1 MKPLDIIEFFDDS
14 GDIMVVKIPHEGS
27 GEFTLG
33 TQLVV
38 QESQTAIFFRDG
50 RALDSFDPGRHT
62 LSTQNLPLL
71 GKVMGLPFGGKSPFR
86 CHIFFVAKKTFVNL
100 GWGTQS
106 PVLFRDAD
114 FRMISLRAYGAFS
127 IRIVNVRTFLN
138 TLVGTRGMETSYE
151 LEEFLKSVIVS
162 RLTES
167 LGTIMQA
174 ILDLPKH
181 YSAIALKTKEA
192 VSLDFDQYGIELV
205 DLVVQAITPPPE
217 VQEMINKASGIA
229 AQDTEKYK
237 AVAFADSMK
246 VAAGNPGGVAAD
258 GIGAGMGMAMGFGMA
273 QQLSHGLMASHPVTS
288 THDKPSMT
296 DIKEKLKDL
305 KSLKDE
311 GIIDDADFE
320 EQKRRL
326 LSQL

>member
-1 MKPLDIIEFFDDS
+1 MKTLDIIEFYDDS
-14 GDIMVVKIPHEGS
+14 GDIMVIKIPQDGS

-50 RALDSFDPGRHT
+50 CALDSFEPGRHT

-71 GKVMGLPFGGKSPFR
+71 GKIIELPFGAKSPFR

-114 FRMISLRAYGAFS
+114 FKMISLRAYGAFS

-138 TLVGTRGMETSYE
+138 TLVGTRGMETSYH

-174 ILDLPKH
+174 ILDLPKN
-181 YSAIALKTKEA
+181 YNTIALKTKEA
-192 VSLDFDQYGIELV
+192 VALDFDQYGIELV
-205 DLVVQAITPPPE
+205 DLVVQAITPPSE
-217 VQEMINKASGIA
+217 VQEMLNKASGIA

-246 VAAGNPGGVAAD
+246 AAAEAPGGFAAD
-258 GIGAGMGMAMGFGMA
+258 GIGAGIGMAMGFGMA
-273 QQLSHGLMASHPVTS
+273 QQISHGLMAQQPAAS
-288 THDKPSMT
+288 TPAKPSMT
-296 DIKEKLKDL
+296 YIKEKLMEL

-311 GIIDDADFE
+311 GIIDDADFD